1 MAGRSKSDSKSR
13 PKMPSAI
20 RNGVYSMIAV
30 LPGEDQSAYDKLHRD
45 LVDELKPA
53 GALEKDQV
61 ETIARL
67 TWRKRNFATLHIAML
82 AKRRMADASRQ
93 YTQSSFELALLDS
106 PLIPFETIAAAQE
119 DVRKE
124 FAGICDFEAAGV
136 EVSLETL
143 ARDLDLAERIDGLI
157 DKCMKRLL
165 FLRGLKSMSSVGPE

>member
-1 MAGRSKSDSKSR
+1 
-13 PKMPSAI
+13 
-20 RNGVYSMIAV
+20 MIAV